1 MRGGI
6 FFPKPR
12 DRNHVLKNAFGNKN
26 VCPVPKSL
34 HRLLIGS
41 QFCHPFQPASSTIS
55 RGSLSLCCI
64 KQWSSSHQAALAFG
78 PLEMLD
84 KWPWCAH
91 ITETLHAREG
101 WCFRVISRDT
111 EPTHIEWQG
120 RLDWL
125 AQVPA
130 NLVFLMAMGLLTSFS
145 CDGKCLYLFV
155 WCSSINILQYFS
167 FQFVSWKSQSI
178 FLLCVI
184 GAGITLCVIIAEHLW
199 LSCRILRMTCYR
211 AGTVSSGIAPNRVV
225 IQTRK
230 PKVAWLSCNPFPS
243 LVTHQVQDKWDIVA
257 LMEWSGSK

>member
-1 MRGGI
+1 M
-6 FFPKPR
+6 
-12 DRNHVLKNAFGNKN
+12 
-26 VCPVPKSL
+26 
-34 HRLLIGS
+34 
-41 QFCHPFQPASSTIS
+41 
-55 RGSLSLCCI
+55 I
-64 KQWSSSHQAALAFG
+64 KQSPSSSGFWSSGNVRQMAMVCTHHRNSTCKGRLVFQSNFS
-78 PLEMLD
+78 
-84 KWPWCAH
+84 C
-91 ITETLHAREG
+91 
-101 WCFRVISRDT
+101 DT